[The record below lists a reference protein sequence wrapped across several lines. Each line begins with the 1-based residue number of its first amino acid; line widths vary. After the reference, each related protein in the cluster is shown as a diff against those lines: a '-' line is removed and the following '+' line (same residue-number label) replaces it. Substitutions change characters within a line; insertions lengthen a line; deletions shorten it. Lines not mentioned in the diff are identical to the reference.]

1 MGGAS
6 ARAEAVLIPT
16 SNERTGNRHFSQRFK
31 TFRNLRCSAGSPCC
45 LGRIRHRGRNAY
57 TGVWWTYRRAMICA
71 SRLAAGV
78 CLLLLSTAT
87 SACAGMSTGGDPQS
101 LDASWQCPPSPAGTR
116 WPTPTHS
123 SAEVLVPDSPTIA
136 FRCTYESPAEN
147 PGTGTLTGG
156 SRSTYTGTRLAE
168 LIRSLNSAGPAGA
181 MSCPATRPGQVLHN
195 HKFNFVY
202 PDGGSAVIDWIGAN
216 CPSVTNGTATSAAPN
231 EASTSSSSVDRES
244 R

>member
-1 MGGAS
+1 MPRPVPKLFSSLRRTREPEIDISRRGSRFS
-6 ARAEAVLIPT
+6 AVCVAVSEAQVL
-16 SNERTGNRHFSQRFK
+16 N
-31 TFRNLRCSAGSPCC
+31 
-45 LGRIRHRGRNAY
+45 RIRHRGRNAH
-57 TGVWWTYRRAMICA
+57 TGVRWTYRRAMICA

-78 CLLLLSTAT
+78 YLLLLSTAA
-87 SACAGMSTGGDPQS
+87 SACADMSTGGDPQS
-101 LDASWQCPPSPAGTR
+101 LDTSWQCPPSPAGTH

-136 FRCTYESPAEN
+136 FRCTYESPAEY
-147 PGTGTLTGG
+147 PRTGSLTEG
-156 SRSTYTGTRLAE
+156 SRTTYTGTSLTE

-181 MSCPATRPGQVLHN
+181 MSCPPTQPGQVLHN

-231 EASTSSSSVDRES
+231 EAPTSSPPR
-244 R
+244 